1 LNDGRNE
8 NALTRLNKTLM
19 ERLNAT
25 GEIFLTHTT
34 LREKYTL
41 RFVIGQRTTE
51 ERHVRHAWDLIA
63 SMAEELLRK

>member
-1 LNDGRNE
+1 
-8 NALTRLNKTLM
+8 M

-34 LREKYTL
+34 LRGKYTL

-63 SMAEELLRK
+63 STAEDLRQK